1 MSERPVLRP
10 RAYLA
15 SAMGFIAIGLMM
27 GLALSGSLQLSPTPT
42 AQGGPS
48 VTAAALPSSGDLSS
62 PFADV
67 VERSTPAV
75 VLIETKRTVTRGDG
89 SGEDDPFDMFRQ
101 LFPNGRGPQ
110 GQQQQQ
116 QPRTLP
122 ASGSGFIIESSGRVL
137 TNAHVVRDAQD
148 ITVTLS
154 DKRQFK
160 AKVVG
165 QDRATDIAV
174 LQLLGAKGPL
184 PTLPL
189 GNSDAIRVGDWALA
203 VGTPLGELQ
212 GTVTAGII
220 SAKGRSSL
228 NIMGGGPEYQDFIQT
243 DAAINFGNSGGPL
256 LNIRGE
262 VVGIN
267 TAINTAGQG
276 IGFAIPINLAHHIA
290 DQLASH
296 GKVVRGYMGVLPGE
310 LTPDLAESFN
320 LKNTEGV
327 VISQIVPDSPAA
339 RAGLREGDVV
349 TAFDNQSIKDVTD
362 FRLRVADEGVNKRVK
377 VDAIREGKP
386 FTAWVTMADRDV
398 ALASQQGTSPGGVQN
413 GSATPAAP
421 SLGLDVRSM
430 TDREKGD
437 FKEGGVI
444 VQDVTDGSAAD
455 DNGITAGDLVLQ
467 VNGQPVAD
475 RISYLNAVRRAHS
488 TPTRPVRLLV
498 GSVDD
503 SGRIQTRFVALRF
516 SGE

>member
-15 SAMGFIAIGLMM
+15 SAVGFIAIGLVM
-27 GLALSGSLQLSPTPT
+27 GLALSGSLQWSPSTPA

-48 VTAAALPSSGDLSS
+48 VTAAALPSSSSLSS

-75 VLIETKRTVTRGDG
+75 VLIETKRTVSRDG
-89 SGEDDPFDMFRQ
+89 SGEDDPFDMFRR
-101 LFPNGRGPQ
+101 LMPEGRGVP
-110 GQQQQQ
+110 QQQT
-116 QPRTLP
+116 PRTMP
-122 ASGSGFIIESSGRVL
+122 ASGSGFIIDPSGKVL
-137 TNAHVVRDAQD
+137 TNAHVVRDAQE

-160 AKVVG
+160 GKVIG

-174 LQLLGAKGPL
+174 VQLQNSHGGF

-189 GNSDAIRVGDWALA
+189 GNSDAIRVGDWAIA

-310 LTPDLAESFN
+310 LTPDLADSFG
-320 LKNTEGV
+320 LKSTDGV

-349 TAFDNQSIKDVTD
+349 TAFDNQAIRDVTD
-362 FRLRVADEGVNKRVK
+362 FRLRVADESVNKKVK
-377 VDAIREGKP
+377 VDAIRDGKP

-398 ALASQQGTSPGGVQN
+398 ALASQQGSTPSGVQN
-413 GSATPAAP
+413 GSAPGAP
-421 SLGLDVRSM
+421 SLGIEVRSM
-430 TDREKGD
+430 TDREHSDYKGS
-437 FKEGGVI
+437 GVI
-444 VQDVTDGSAAD
+444 VQDVTDGSSAD
-455 DNGITAGDLVLQ
+455 DNQISPGDLIMS
-467 VNGQPVAD
+467 VNGQSVTD
-475 RISYLNAVRRAHS
+475 RMSYLNAVRRAHS
-488 TPTRPVRLLV
+488 TPNRPVRLLV
-498 GSVDD
+498 GRVGDD
-503 SGRIQTRFVALRF
+503 GRLQTSFVALRF

>member
-1 MSERPVLRP
+1 RARLGRVPQASTPSFRRKNTMSERPVLRP

-15 SAMGFIAIGLMM
+15 SAVGFIAIGLVM
-27 GLALSGSLQLSPTPT
+27 GLALSGSLQWSATPT

-48 VTAAALPSSGDLSS
+48 VTAAALPSSSSLSS

-67 VERSTPAV
+67 VERATPAV
-75 VLIETKRTVTRGDG
+75 VLIETKRTVGRDG
-89 SGEDDPFDMFRQ
+89 SGEDDPFDMFPR
-101 LFPNGRGPQ
+101 LLPE
-110 GQQQQQ
+110 GQRTPQQQQ
-116 QPRTLP
+116 QPRTMP
-122 ASGSGFIIESSGRVL
+122 ASGSGFLIDPSGKIL

-154 DKRQFK
+154 DKREFK

-174 LQLLGAKGPL
+174 LQLQNAKGTF

-228 NIMGGGPEYQDFIQT
+228 NIMGRGPEYQDFIQT

-296 GKVVRGYMGVLPGE
+296 GKVVRGYMGVLPRKP
-310 LTPDLAESFN
+310 TPR
-320 LKNTEGV
+320 
-327 VISQIVPDSPAA
+327 PPPP
-339 RAGLREGDVV
+339 LR
-349 TAFDNQSIKDVTD
+349 
-362 FRLRVADEGVNKRVK
+362 
-377 VDAIREGKP
+377 P
-386 FTAWVTMADRDV
+386 
-398 ALASQQGTSPGGVQN
+398 
-413 GSATPAAP
+413 
-421 SLGLDVRSM
+421 
-430 TDREKGD
+430 
-437 FKEGGVI
+437 
-444 VQDVTDGSAAD
+444 
-455 DNGITAGDLVLQ
+455 
-467 VNGQPVAD
+467 QP
-475 RISYLNAVRRAHS
+475 
-488 TPTRPVRLLV
+488 P
-498 GSVDD
+498 
-503 SGRIQTRFVALRF
+503 
-516 SGE
+516 

>member
-1 MSERPVLRP
+1 MSVRPVLRP

-15 SAMGFIAIGLMM
+15 SAVGFIAIGLVM
-27 GLALSGSLQLSPTPT
+27 GLALSGSLQWSPTPA

-48 VTAAALPSSGDLSS
+48 VGASAQPSSSNLSS

-75 VLIETKRTVTRGDG
+75 VLIETKRTVSAGG
-89 SGEDDPFDMFRQ
+89 SGEDDPFDMFRR
-101 LFPNGRGPQ
+101 LMPEGRGAP
-110 GQQQQQ
+110 QQQT
-116 QPRTLP
+116 PRTMP
-122 ASGSGFIIESSGRVL
+122 ASGSGFLIDASGKIL

-174 LQLLGAKGPL
+174 VQLQNAKGPF

-189 GNSDAIRVGDWALA
+189 GNSDAIRVGDWAIA

-310 LTPDLAESFN
+310 LTPDLADSFG
-320 LKNTEGV
+320 LKSTDGV

-349 TAFDNQSIKDVTD
+349 SAFDSQPIKDVTD
-362 FRLRVADEGVNKRVK
+362 FRLRVADELVNKKVK
-377 VDAIREGKP
+377 VDAIRDGKP
-386 FTAWVTMADRDV
+386 FTTWVTMADRDV
-398 ALASQQGTSPGGVQN
+398 ALASQQGSAQGGKEN
-413 GSATPAAP
+413 GGTTQSAP
-421 SLGLDVRSM
+421 SLGIDVRSM
-430 TDREKGD
+430 TEREHGD
-437 FKEGGVI
+437 YKENGVI
-444 VQDVTDGSAAD
+444 VQDVTNGSSAD
-455 DNGITAGDLVLQ
+455 DNGIAPGDLILQ
-467 VNGQPVAD
+467 VNGRVVTD
-475 RISYLNAVRRAHS
+475 RISYLNAVRGAHS
-488 TPTRPVRLLV
+488 APNKPVRLLV
-498 GSVDD
+498 GRMGDD
-503 SGRIQTRFVALRF
+503 GRMQTSFVALRF

>member
-15 SAMGFIAIGLMM
+15 SAVGFIAIGLVM
-27 GLALSGSLQLSPTPT
+27 GLALSGSLQWSATPT

-48 VTAAALPSSGDLSS
+48 VTAAALPSSSSLSS

-67 VERSTPAV
+67 VERATPAV
-75 VLIETKRTVTRGDG
+75 VLIETKRTVGRDG
-89 SGEDDPFDMFRQ
+89 SGEDDPFDMFRR
-101 LFPNGRGPQ
+101 LLPE
-110 GQQQQQ
+110 GQRAPQQQQ
-116 QPRTLP
+116 QPRTMP
-122 ASGSGFIIESSGRVL
+122 ASGSGFLIDPSGKIL

-154 DKRQFK
+154 DKREFK

-174 LQLLGAKGPL
+174 LQLQNAKGTF

-256 LNIRGE
+256 LNIKGE

-310 LTPDLAESFN
+310 LTPDLADSFG
-320 LKNTEGV
+320 LKSTDGV

-349 TAFDNQSIKDVTD
+349 TAFDNQTIKDVTD

-377 VDAIREGKP
+377 VDAIRDGKP
-386 FTAWVTMADRDV
+386 YTAWVTMADRDV
-398 ALASQQGTSPGGVQN
+398 ALAAQQGTSQGTTSN
-413 GSATPAAP
+413 GEATPSAP
-421 SLGLDVRSM
+421 SLGIDVRSM
-430 TDREKGD
+430 TEREHGD
-437 FKEGGVI
+437 YKENGVI
-444 VQDVTDGSAAD
+444 VQDVTDGSSAD
-455 DNGITAGDLVLQ
+455 DNGISPGDIVLQ
-467 VNGQPVAD
+467 VNGQGVTD

-488 TPTRPVRLLV
+488 TPNRPVRLLV
-498 GSVDD
+498 GRVGDD
-503 SGRIQTRFVALRF
+503 GRMQTSFVALRF

>member
-15 SAMGFIAIGLMM
+15 SAVGFIAIGLVM
-27 GLALSGSLQLSPTPT
+27 GLALSGSLQWSPTPA

-48 VTAAALPSSGDLSS
+48 VTAAALPNSSSLSS

-75 VLIETKRTVTRGDG
+75 VLIETKRTVSRDG
-89 SGEDDPFDMFRQ
+89 SGEEDPFDMFRR
-101 LFPNGRGPQ
+101 LMPEGHGTP
-110 GQQQQQ
+110 QQQA
-116 QPRTLP
+116 PRMMP
-122 ASGSGFIIESSGRVL
+122 ASGSGFIIDPSGRVL

-174 LQLLGAKGPL
+174 IQLQNAKGPF

-220 SAKGRSSL
+220 SAKGRSAL
-228 NIMGGGPEYQDFIQT
+228 QIMGGGPDYQDFIQT

-310 LTPDLAESFN
+310 LTPDLADSFG
-320 LKNTEGV
+320 LKSTDGV

-349 TAFDNQSIKDVTD
+349 TAFDNQAIKDVTD
-362 FRLRVADEGVNKRVK
+362 FRLRVADELVNKRVK
-377 VDAIREGKP
+377 VDAIRDGKP

-398 ALASQQGTSPGGVQN
+398 ALASQQGSSPGGVQN
-413 GSATPAAP
+413 GSAAPGTP
-421 SLGLDVRSM
+421 SLGIEVRSM
-430 TDREKGD
+430 TEREHTD
-437 FKEGGVI
+437 YKENGVI
-444 VQDVTDGSAAD
+444 VQDVTDGSSAD
-455 DNGITAGDLVLQ
+455 DNQISPGDVVLQ
-467 VNGQPVAD
+467 VNGQSVTD

-488 TPTRPVRLLV
+488 TPNRPVRLLV
-498 GSVDD
+498 GRVGDD
-503 SGRIQTRFVALRF
+503 GRMQTAFVALRF

>member
-15 SAMGFIAIGLMM
+15 SAVGFIAIGLVM
-27 GLALSGSLQLSPTPT
+27 GLALSGSLQWSATPT

-48 VTAAALPSSGDLSS
+48 VTAAALPSSSSDLSS

-75 VLIETKRTVTRGDG
+75 VLIETKRTVSRDG
-89 SGEDDPFDMFRQ
+89 SDEDDPFDMFRR
-101 LFPNGRGPQ
+101 LMPEGRGQ
-110 GQQQQQ
+110 QQQQQ
-116 QPRTLP
+116 QPRTMP
-122 ASGSGFIIESSGRVL
+122 ASGSGFLIDPSGKIL

-154 DKRQFK
+154 DKRQYK
-160 AKVVG
+160 AKVIG

-174 LQLLGAKGPL
+174 VQLENAKGTF

-189 GNSDAIRVGDWALA
+189 GNSDAIRVGDWAIA

-267 TAINTAGQG
+267 TAINTSGQG

-296 GKVVRGYMGVLPGE
+296 GKVVRGYMGVLPGD
-310 LTPDLAESFN
+310 LTPDLADSFG
-320 LKNTEGV
+320 LKSTEGV

-349 TAFDNQSIKDVTD
+349 TAFDNLPIKDVTD
-362 FRLRVADEGVNKRVK
+362 FRLRVADESVNKRVK
-377 VDAIREGKP
+377 VDAIRDGKP
-386 FTAWVTMADRDV
+386 YTAWVTMADRDV
-398 ALASQQGTSPGGVQN
+398 ALASQQGSTPGGVQN
-413 GSATPAAP
+413 GTATPESP
-421 SLGLDVRSM
+421 SLGIDVRSM
-430 TDREKGD
+430 TDREHGD
-437 FKEGGVI
+437 YKQSGVV
-444 VQDVTDGSAAD
+444 VQDVTDGSSAD
-455 DNGITAGDLVLQ
+455 DNGISPGDLILQ
-467 VNGQPVAD
+467 VDGQNVPD
-475 RISYLNAVRRAHS
+475 RISYLNAVRHAHS

-498 GSVDD
+498 GRVGED
-503 SGRIQTRFVALRF
+503 GRMQTSFVALRF
-516 SGE
+516 AGE

>member
-15 SAMGFIAIGLMM
+15 SAVGFIAIGLVM
-27 GLALSGSLQLSPTPT
+27 GLALSGSLQWSPTPA

-48 VTAAALPSSGDLSS
+48 VTAAAQSNSSSLSS

-75 VLIETKRTVTRGDG
+75 VLIETKRTVSRDG
-89 SGEDDPFDMFRQ
+89 SGGEEDPFDMFRR
-101 LFPNGRGPQ
+101 LMPEGRGAP
-110 GQQQQQ
+110 QQQQQ
-116 QPRTLP
+116 APRTMP
-122 ASGSGFIIESSGRVL
+122 ASGSGFIIDPSGKVL
-137 TNAHVVRDAQD
+137 TNAHVVRDAQE

-160 AKVVG
+160 GKVIG
-165 QDRATDIAV
+165 EDRATDIAV
-174 LQLLGAKGPL
+174 VQLQNAKGTF

-189 GNSDAIRVGDWALA
+189 GNSDAIRVGDWAIA

-310 LTPDLAESFN
+310 LTPDLADSFG
-320 LKNTEGV
+320 LKSTDGV

-349 TAFDNQSIKDVTD
+349 TAFDSQQIKDVTD
-362 FRLRVADEGVNKRVK
+362 FRLRVADESVNKRVK
-377 VDAIREGKP
+377 VDAIRDGKP

-398 ALASQQGTSPGGVQN
+398 ALAAQQGAPQGGGVQN
-413 GSATPAAP
+413 GTATPSAP
-421 SLGLDVRSM
+421 SLGIEVRSM
-430 TDREKGD
+430 TDREHGD
-437 FKEGGVI
+437 YKESGVI
-444 VQDVTDGSAAD
+444 VQDVTDGSSAD
-455 DNGITAGDLVLQ
+455 DNGISPGDIVLQ
-467 VNGQPVAD
+467 VNGQSVPD

-488 TPTRPVRLLV
+488 TPSHPVRLLV
-498 GSVDD
+498 GRVGDD
-503 SGRIQTRFVALRF
+503 GRTQTSFVALRF